1 MSNMAKIEEMECLL
15 REAHAE
21 KHRLLEHR
29 VRFYASKRLALIPF
43 LKKINFPP

>member
-29 VRFYASKRLALIPF
+29 VRFASKRLALIPF
-43 LKKINFPP
+43 FLIAIHII